1 MAEDENRVKR
11 LEFRRMLLKLSDRLS
26 TDNLEDLK
34 HLLIDEIPKVKL
46 ESARQGTSLF
56 EALEERSE
64 A

>member
-26 TDNLEDLK
+26 SENLEDLK

-46 ESARQGTSLF
+46 ESSRQGTSLF
-56 EALEERSE
+56 EALEEKSE